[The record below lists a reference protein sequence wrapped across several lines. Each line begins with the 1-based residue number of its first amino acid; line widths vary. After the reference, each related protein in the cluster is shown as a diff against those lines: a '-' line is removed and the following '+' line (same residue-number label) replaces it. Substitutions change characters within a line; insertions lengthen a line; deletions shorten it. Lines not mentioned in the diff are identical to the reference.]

1 MGDASHVY
9 NTHLVI
15 DNNGDVRG
23 VYRKTHLFD
32 VEVPGGAVLRESDY
46 IKPGTTIEP
55 PVVTPVGR
63 VGMAIVSFVFNYLTH
78 ILSLLYFVILINIT
92 IPLPKSGFVTSN
104 PPPGLI
110 PMVS

>member
-78 ILSLLYFVILINIT
+78 ILSLLLFCNPNKYYNNAVLSWLVSGLFYF
-92 IPLPKSGFVTSN
+92 
-104 PPPGLI
+104 
-110 PMVS
+110 